1 MVEPYQV
8 SREVG
13 RVTSA
18 EVWVAKDDGSE
29 LVRAGAIAAVS
40 RDYTGS
46 VTVRLSGGEQS
57 AVTLVTVV
65 SHEGKHTPDDLHRQL
80 IRAVAEQAD
89 AAEPAV
95 IHPVWDEQGW
105 TWATEPL

>member
-1 MVEPYQV
+1 M
-8 SREVG
+8 SGEVG
-13 RVTSA
+13 RVAAA

-29 LVRAGAIAAVS
+29 LIRAGTIAAVS
-40 RDYTGS
+40 RDYTGT

-57 AVTLVTVV
+57 AVNLVTVI

-80 IRAVAEQAD
+80 IRALAQLADTAQA
-89 AAEPAV
+89 AV
-95 IHPVWDEQGW
+95 IRPVWDEQGW